1 MAEVKG
7 RTWGKITDEE
17 IEKVNRKAGQWSLQK
32 PYWRDATRDAFRAVA
47 RATGNINPLFQD
59 EEYAAK
65 TRWGG
70 LIAFPM
76 IHSSYFR
83 FEGFGLGAPGFAGVH
98 GTYAGGT
105 IRFYRPIR
113 LGDQIDPKEAFWEQK
128 LHPSQFAGRMLDQ
141 IARSV
146 LVDRVTGRMV
156 AESYRLGK
164 RWERA
169 AASERKESGKG
180 PYSDWKRWRFTEEEL
195 KILWDDFARIQ
206 IRGATPRH
214 FEDVQVGEDL
224 PSLVTMPY
232 TGREIIAFYMG
243 YGAPFIMSNAVL
255 FEYLRKHPGLNVP
268 DRETKTPDV
277 PERTHYEAE
286 FAKATGAPDIFDVT
300 FPRMCWATTMVTN
313 WMGDDAFLREI
324 SCSARK
330 FNAYGDV
337 TWINGRIV
345 EKYRREDENL
355 VQIAL
360 VWDNQRYRHSWG
372 HAIVSLPSREKGE
385 IVLPPQ
391 PSDPEGQPYV
401 PMPDDFRASLYSEDP
416 GLPLGSR
423 FQRKA

>member
-1 MAEVKG
+1 
-7 RTWGKITDEE
+7 
-17 IEKVNRKAGQWSLQK
+17 
-32 PYWRDATRDAFRAVA
+32 
-47 RATGNINPLFQD
+47 
-59 EEYAAK
+59 
-65 TRWGG
+65 
-70 LIAFPM
+70 
-76 IHSSYFR
+76 
-83 FEGFGLGAPGFAGVH
+83 
-98 GTYAGGT
+98 
-105 IRFYRPIR
+105 
-113 LGDQIDPKEAFWEQK
+113 
-128 LHPSQFAGRMLDQ
+128 MLDQ

-337 TWINGRIV
+337 TWINGRIA
-345 EKYRREDENL
+345 EKYQQGEENL
-355 VQIAL
+355 VKVAL